1 MKRHYQKQNNL
12 SNKTIIIMSSEEL
25 KLQIFRQVDALDAS
39 KLKEFYGL
47 MLNYMN
53 SSKDITEWMG
63 VSESE
68 KQGVENAIKEM
79 NDGIGI
85 PHDQVMLT
93 MKRKYNHY

>member
-1 MKRHYQKQNNL
+1 
-12 SNKTIIIMSSEEL
+12 MSSEEL

-53 SSKDITEWMG
+53 SSKGITEWMG

-68 KQGVENAIKEM
+68 KL
-79 NDGIGI
+79 GI
-85 PHDQVMLT
+85 
-93 MKRKYNHY
+93 